1 MDLNFDLKEK
11 IDEIVKKLQSDPAL
25 ARNFQSDPIHTIE
38 KLIGVDLPD
47 DKLQPLVSGVKTKLA
62 ASDLGDKLGG
72 LKNLFS

>member
-11 IDEIVKKLQSDPAL
+11 IDEIVKKLQSDPTL
-25 ARNFQSDPIHTIE
+25 SRNFQSDPIHTIE

-47 DKLQPLVSGVKTKLA
+47 DKLQPLISGVKTKLA